1 MNYYII
7 GSKYGN
13 QSRGFDDILPLM
25 LKKGVIATGFNWHED
40 MQEFV
45 GKTHEVIISHLK
57 EKNESKESYYTLK
70 HFLNLKPGD
79 LVAVKIHSA
88 PSGKQARLVIGA
100 YAIVKGVD
108 FPVYK
113 HCDDLGHT
121 IEVDFIETG
130 LDYEL
135 QFGYGQTI
143 HKIEDPERI
152 KPIFGYYSYEVTKL
166 GPKESQLHLK
176 KTDDVIVEAT
186 AGYISS
192 RAHNK
197 IQNLLANE
205 LAEKHG
211 SECVQVEKNFIDI
224 LVELED
230 KFILYEVKSY
240 FSSDRCIREALGQ
253 ILQYGHL
260 LKASSDKAVEYV
272 VVGPS
277 DVDDSEDS
285 YYTYVTNTLKE
296 IFTYKRVLI

>member
-13 QSRGFDDILPLM
+13 QSSGFDDILPLM

-45 GKTHEVIISHLK
+45 GKTHEVIITHLK
-57 EKNESKESYYTLK
+57 EKAESKESYYTLK

-113 HCDDLGHT
+113 HCDELGHT

-135 QFGYGQTI
+135 PFGYGQTI
-143 HKIEDPERI
+143 HKVEDLERI
-152 KPIFGYYSYEVTKL
+152 KPIFGYYSYEVAKPESE
-166 GPKESQLHLK
+166 GSQLHLK
-176 KTDDVIVEAT
+176 NTDDVIVEAT
-186 AGYISS
+186 AGYVSS

-197 IQNLLANE
+197 IQNLLADE
-205 LAEKHG
+205 LVETHG
-211 SECVQVEKNFIDI
+211 LECVKVEKNFIDV

-240 FSSDRCIREALGQ
+240 LSSDRCIREALGQ
-253 ILQYGHL
+253 VLQYGHF
-260 LKASSDKAVEYV
+260 LKARSGKAVEYV

-277 DVDDSEDS
+277 NVDDSEDS
-285 YYTYVTNTLKE
+285 YYTYISNTLKE
-296 IFTYKRVLI
+296 TFTYKRVFA